1 MNELKKTVAA
11 KRKLTLHRETLR
23 SMDEGALQVLDGVV
37 GGTGT
42 SNPYTN
48 FPSGKCGVIDTAP
61 EQAGEII
68 P

>member
-1 MNELKKTVAA
+1 MNEPKKTVAA

-23 SMDEGALQVLDGVV
+23 SMDEGALQMLDGVV

-42 SNPYTN
+42 TNPYTN
-48 FPSGKCGVIDTAP
+48 FPSGKCGVIETSP
-61 EQAGEII
+61 EVAGQVD